1 MNLLTVA
8 VSATVLL
15 GIAMA
20 LLALGL
26 RGRRHH
32 SCRHSPPRR
41 KD

>member
-1 MNLLTVA
+1 MKLLTVA
-8 VSATVLL
+8 VLATVLL

-26 RGRRHH
+26 RGRGQH
-32 SCRHSPPRR
+32 SCRHAPPQR